1 MAPSIRTAQ
10 AASLLWRNW
19 QAKTHLPGLPD
30 ELRPRDRAEA
40 YDVGEAVVELS
51 GDEVIGWK
59 IAATSKTGQEH
70 INVDGPLGGRL
81 LKSRLIGPGGRVV
94 LGNNVMRVAE
104 AEFAFGFDQ
113 PLSFCGRPYE
123 QAEVMAAV
131 STLHLSIEIPDSR
144 FSNFTSVG
152 ALQLI
157 ADMACA
163 SWLMLGPAVEVS
175 WRSIDL
181 VEHQVTAY
189 LHGHQVASGSGK
201 AVLGDPR
208 AALTWLVNEVVQ
220 FGGGI
225 KVGDSVTTGTCLTP
239 VPIRQGDVVT
249 MDYGALGSMSVII
262 D

>member
-1 MAPSIRTAQ
+1 
-10 AASLLWRNW
+10 
-19 QAKTHLPGLPD
+19 LPD

-40 YDVGEAVVELS
+40 YGVGQVLVELS
-51 GDEVIGWK
+51 GDEAIGWK

-70 INVDGPLGGRL
+70 INVDGPPGGRL
-81 LKSRLIGPGGRVV
+81 LKGRLITPSGRVV

-104 AEFAFGFDQ
+104 AEFAFGFDR
-113 PLSFCGRPYE
+113 PLGLRARPYE

-144 FSNFTSVG
+144 FSDFTSVG

-163 SWLMLGPAVEVS
+163 SWLMLSPAVEVS

-181 VEHQVTAY
+181 VKHQVTAY
-189 LHGHQVASGSGK
+189 LNGRQVASGSGK

-225 KVGDSVTTGTCLTP
+225 KVGDRVTTGTCLTP
-239 VPIRQGDVVT
+239 VPISRGDVVT
-249 MDYGALGSMSVII
+249 MDYGELGSMSVIV